1 MCSSD
6 LVTSGLPSG
15 GGSRQQSIA
24 RVGQD
29 GDGSRFLGYIMAHPG
44 QHYPYTEMQGLTDG
58 KTAIMAGSHI
68 TEGWGSVGWVVQLP
82 PWEED
87 NVTRDKSQ
95 PIEVQVSGGSTYAE
109 VQFGYARFGAP
120 GQFFCTARAEACNT

>member
-1 MCSSD
+1 M
-6 LVTSGLPSG
+6 
-15 GGSRQQSIA
+15 
-24 RVGQD
+24 
-29 GDGSRFLGYIMAHPG
+29 
-44 QHYPYTEMQGLTDG
+44 
-58 KTAIMAGSHI
+58 
-68 TEGWGSVGWVVQLP
+68 QLP

-120 GQFFCTARAEACNT
+120 GQFFCTARAEACNTSSLPTSPYNFESETRALQPCPNGCKIKIPAVAGNLMYMRIRKTMDGVTWVNGNIEAIPLP